1 VLFSNDQVAQFI
13 NAAFEPVWERV
24 HPVPLV
30 KIDFGNGKVVTRTL
44 HGNIATY
51 ACTADGQVLDVLPGI
66 YAAPTYLDQLK
77 QFALLAKYADQSGK
91 DKREAVL
98 KEYHE
103 KQADALK
110 KNEAPLHLARTAGL
124 SKRAIEDRIK
134 LVIGVPPEEVPEHA
148 AAPKV
153 EKNPALEAAGDVA
166 DWKSLAADTKINETA
181 RRQMIHEM
189 LTKNGLVR
197 PEKVT
202 KAIYKDVLHTDLDD
216 PYLGLGEALFA
227 EYPFAKE
234 DKVR

>member
-1 VLFSNDQVAQFI
+1 VLFSNDQVAQFV
-13 NAAFEPVWERV
+13 NAAFEPVWESV

-30 KIDFGNGKVVTRTL
+30 KIDFGNYKVVTRTL

-51 ACTADGQVLDVLPGI
+51 ACTADGQVLDALPGI
-66 YAAPTYLDQLK
+66 YSAPVYLEQLK
-77 QFALLAKYADQSGK
+77 QFALLARYADQSGR
-91 DKREAVL
+91 DKREALL

-103 KQADALK
+103 KQAEALK
-110 KNEAPLHLARTAGL
+110 KNETPLHLARTAGL
-124 SKRAIEDRIK
+124 SKALIEDRIK
-134 LVIGVPPEEVPEHA
+134 LVMGVPPE
-148 AAPKV
+148 APQGQQQASKPD
-153 EKNPALEAAGDVA
+153 EKPVLEAPEDVA
-166 DWKSLAADTKINETA
+166 NWKSLAADTKLNETA

-189 LTKNGLVR
+189 LAKSGLTR

-234 DKVR
+234 DKAR